1 MHGWSDLNRCK
12 LLEANDENGK
22 GYHPSSPSSH
32 LLPSQGS
39 VIQVMELQV
48 VRQLLGPEL
57 SGSCQAVVRKLSGSC
72 QAIIRKGSGS
82 CHIVVINQTLF
93 LPFIVKSMYW
103 TERLFSLV

>member
-22 GYHPSSPSSH
+22 GYRPSSPSSH

-72 QAIIRKGSGS
+72 KTVIWLNLPSGS
-82 CHIVVINQTLF
+82 SRQSSAAALKNGKGYHPSF
-93 LPFIVKSMYW
+93 
-103 TERLFSLV
+103 